1 MLTIVGQCDQ
11 RLFGMTP
18 AERLSRQATDMEG
31 LQLVAHASAVLSND
45 TIAWLADHPGTVVT
59 SAAGRPLAVAVKP
72 TEVSVAER
80 AIEGGGGA
88 DLSTTCVTAIAPTYV
103 KKLRRR
109 LDPLAIALGEQ
120 PRSVV
125 ERRLFASV
133 YKGVTDVVTKYAWPE
148 PALWL
153 TRAAAALGLSPNAVT
168 FVGFVLTFVAGWQFF
183 VGNLAAGLAAA
194 WLMTLLDTVDGKLAR
209 VTLTSSWLGNQLDHG
224 NDIIHP
230 PLWWYCLAQ
239 GISTASPG
247 HPWVW
252 PSCWIILVTYVIGRI
267 LERGFKKRFKI
278 NPFMW
283 RPFDSR
289 FRTIVSR
296 RNIILLIMTVGL
308 IAGFPAEA
316 FALCAAW
323 SVLSVIIQGARYAQ
337 AVGHSRSGAIN
348 AWLG

>member
-18 AERLSRQATDMEG
+18 AERLSRQTVDLGE
-31 LQLVAHASAVLSND
+31 LQLVVDASAVLSND
-45 TIAWLADHPGTVVT
+45 TIEWLADNPGTVIT
-59 SAAGRPLAVAVKP
+59 SEAGRPLAVAVR
-72 TEVSVAER
+72 SSDIGAAER
-80 AIEGGGGA
+80 ALGGGDG
-88 DLSTTCVTAIAPTYV
+88 DLATTCVTAIGPTYV
-103 KKLRRR
+103 RKLRRR
-109 LDPLAIALGEQ
+109 LDPLAMALGEQ
-120 PRSVV
+120 PRAVI
-125 ERRLFASV
+125 ERKLFASV

-153 TRAAAALGLSPNAVT
+153 TRAAAAMGLSPNAVT
-168 FVGFVLTFVAGWQFF
+168 FVGFVLTFVAGWQFY

-194 WLMTLLDTVDGKLAR
+194 WMMTLLDTVDGKLAR

-224 NDIIHP
+224 NDLIHP

-239 GISTASPG
+239 GVSIVEPG
-247 HPWVW
+247 HPWTW
-252 PSCWIILVTYVIGRI
+252 PACWIILATYVVGRV
-267 LERGFKKRFKI
+267 LERAFKKKFGF

-296 RNIILLIMTVGL
+296 RNIILLIMTAGL
-308 IAGFPAEA
+308 IAGLPAEA

-323 SVLSVIIQGARYAQ
+323 SVLSVIVQGARYAQ
-337 AVGHSRSGAIN
+337 AVGHSRSAPIN

>member
-1 MLTIVGQCDQ
+1 LLTIVGQCDQ

-18 AERLSRQATDMEG
+18 AERLSRQTVDLGE
-31 LQLVAHASAVLSND
+31 LQLVADASAVLSND
-45 TIAWLADHPGTVVT
+45 TIAWLADNPRTVIT

-72 TEVSVAER
+72 GEVGAAER
-80 AIEGGGGA
+80 ALAGGGA
-88 DLSTTCVTAIAPTYV
+88 DMATACVTAIGPTYV

-109 LDPLAIALGEQ
+109 LDPLAMALGEQ

-125 ERRLFASV
+125 ERKLFASV

-153 TRAAAALGLSPNAVT
+153 TRGAAALGLSPNAVT
-168 FVGFVLTFVAGWQFF
+168 IVGFVLTFVAGWQFY
-183 VGNLAAGLAAA
+183 VGNLAAGLLAA

-224 NDIIHP
+224 NDLIHP

-239 GISTASPG
+239 GISVVEPG
-247 HPWVW
+247 NPWTW
-252 PSCWIILVTYVIGRI
+252 PSCWIILATYVIGRI
-267 LERGFKKRFKI
+267 LERGFKKRFGI

-296 RNIILLIMTVGL
+296 RNIILLIMTAGL
-308 IAGFPAEA
+308 IIQRPAEA

-323 SVLSVIIQGARYAQ
+323 SVLSVLIQGTRYAQ
-337 AVGHSRSGAIN
+337 ALGHSRSAPIH